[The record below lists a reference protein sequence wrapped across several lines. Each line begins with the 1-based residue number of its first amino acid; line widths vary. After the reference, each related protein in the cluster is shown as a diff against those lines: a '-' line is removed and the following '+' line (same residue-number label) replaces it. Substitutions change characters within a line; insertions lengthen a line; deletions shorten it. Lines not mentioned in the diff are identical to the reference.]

1 MNINENVWEDIKT
14 LMEQSF
20 WGRNSTTDS
29 LIIDLNNEVKE
40 FKQGCEKDDVENSME
55 EAADVMMIMFCLLYR
70 IKDMNEEISIDQI
83 MENISAKL
91 KSRYK
96 HLYLKNE
103 KLEEE
108 EEKKVWKSAKSIE
121 NIINYMFCDNN
132 SCNFCGKVGGANI
145 KVADNNFFCAYCN
158 KQLFVSKK
166 NLLFYNKPNRK
177 KYIQLIIDSII
188 NYAKGNITA
197 PEILR
202 IDNLDV
208 YNSLYN
214 DILMSDNHLKDYF
227 IEYIC
232 EKYKLMK
239 LDVIQYCDAVI
250 EGYCITT
257 NDEVLKYIQEIAKG
271 NYNYM
276 RYLPNGE
283 PIKLMN
289 KIKYLTMD
297 VEKRIEKVIKYEAR
311 NWNNQLVHKYLLNYN
326 QDGKNRI
333 IECMTIIHYQDEK
346 IRDLTIEL
354 SNMYNCVVGC
364 RFCASGAL
372 PEETC
377 FLEAIDY
384 VKQLNTC
391 LRESGVNPNEFDNFY
406 VSFAGIGEP
415 SVVYKE
421 IADGMIMI
429 KDLFPKVEFNIAT
442 FGFDIDCF
450 NYWNKLDLPIRTL
463 QIPFYSSKPDQL
475 KFIVKNLPSS
485 YKFETVIDKALEY
498 KKSHENC
505 RVKVNYIAM
514 KDINDKDQDV
524 DNFCAGL
531 MKYKSQITIRV
542 SYLNYTKPG
551 EQNNIIAANSERLL
565 EIKKIIEKSGFEC
578 YIFGTNVNTELGCGQ
593 LAQNHISSR
602 E

>member
-1 MNINENVWEDIKT
+1 
-14 LMEQSF
+14 MEQSF
-20 WGRNSTTDS
+20 WGRNSSTKS
-29 LIIDLNNEVKE
+29 LINDLNNEVKE
-40 FKQGCEKDDVENSME
+40 FKLGCIKNDVENSME

-70 IKDMNEEISIDQI
+70 IKGSNEEISIDQI
-83 MENISAKL
+83 VENISAKL
-91 KSRYK
+91 QSRYR
-96 HLYLKNE
+96 HLYVKNE
-103 KLEEE
+103 ILEEE
-108 EEKKVWKSAKSIE
+108 EEKNVWSSAKSIE
-121 NIINYMFCDNN
+121 NVINYMFCDNN
-132 SCNFCGKVGGANI
+132 SCKFCGKIGGNNI
-145 KVADNNFFCAYCN
+145 KAADNKFFCKCCN
-158 KQLFVSKK
+158 KQIFVSKK
-166 NLLFYNKPNRK
+166 NLLFYNRPNRK

-188 NYAKGNITA
+188 NYAKGDDA
-197 PEILR
+197 ALEILR

-214 DILMSDNHLKDYF
+214 DILMDDNLKSYF
-227 IEYIC
+227 VEYIC
-232 EKYKLMK
+232 EKYQLKE
-239 LDVIQYCDAVI
+239 LDVQKYFSVVI
-250 EGYCITT
+250 EGYIITT
-257 NDEVLKYIQEIAKG
+257 NEVLKYFQEITKG

-276 RYLPNGE
+276 RHLPNGE
-283 PIKLMN
+283 AIKLMN

-311 NWNNQLVHKYLLNYN
+311 NWNNQLVYKYLLNYA

-372 PEETC
+372 PEKTF

-391 LRESGVNPNEFDNFY
+391 IRESGVNPNEFDNFY

-415 SVVYKE
+415 SAVYKE

-450 NYWNKLDLPIRTL
+450 DYWNKLDLPIRTL
-463 QIPFYSSKPDQL
+463 QIPFYSSKSEQL

-498 KKSHENC
+498 KKFHESC
-505 RVKVNYIAM
+505 RIKVNYIAM
-514 KDINDKDQDV
+514 KDINDQDEEI
-524 DNFCAGL
+524 NNLCACL
-531 MKYKSQITIRV
+531 MKYKSQITIRI

-551 EQNNIIAANSERLL
+551 EKNNIIASNSERLA
-565 EIKKIIEKSGFEC
+565 EIKKIIEQKGFDC
-578 YIFGTNVNTELGCGQ
+578 YVFGTNVNTELGCGQ

>member
-1 MNINENVWEDIKT
+1 MNINKNVWEDIKT

-20 WGRNSTTDS
+20 WGRNSSTKS
-29 LIIDLNNEVKE
+29 LINDLNNEVKE
-40 FKQGCEKDDVENSME
+40 FKLGCIKNDVENSME

-70 IKDMNEEISIDQI
+70 IKGSNEEISIDQI
-83 MENISAKL
+83 VENISAKL
-91 KSRYK
+91 QSRYR
-96 HLYLKNE
+96 HLYVKNE
-103 KLEEE
+103 ILEEE
-108 EEKKVWKSAKSIE
+108 EEKNVWSSAKSIE
-121 NIINYMFCDNN
+121 NVINYMFCDNN
-132 SCNFCGKVGGANI
+132 SCKFYGKIGGNNI
-145 KVADNNFFCAYCN
+145 KAADNKFFCKCCN
-158 KQLFVSKK
+158 KQIFVSKK
-166 NLLFYNKPNRK
+166 NLLFYNRPNRK

-188 NYAKGNITA
+188 NYAKGDDA
-197 PEILR
+197 ALEILR

-214 DILMSDNHLKDYF
+214 DILMDDNLKSYF
-227 IEYIC
+227 VEYIC
-232 EKYKLMK
+232 EKYQLKE
-239 LDVIQYCDAVI
+239 LDVQKYFSAVI
-250 EGYCITT
+250 EGYIITT
-257 NDEVLKYIQEIAKG
+257 NEVLKYFQEITKG

-276 RYLPNGE
+276 RHLPNGE
-283 PIKLMN
+283 AIKLMN

-311 NWNNQLVHKYLLNYN
+311 NWNNQLVYKYLLNYA

-372 PEETC
+372 PEKTF

-391 LRESGVNPNEFDNFY
+391 IRESGVNPNEFDNFY

-415 SVVYKE
+415 SAVYKE

-450 NYWNKLDLPIRTL
+450 DYWNKLDLPIRTL
-463 QIPFYSSKPDQL
+463 QIPFYSSKSEQL

-498 KKSHENC
+498 KKFHESC
-505 RVKVNYIAM
+505 RIKVNYIAM
-514 KDINDKDQDV
+514 KDINDQDEEI
-524 DNFCAGL
+524 NNLCACL
-531 MKYKSQITIRV
+531 MKYKSQITIRI

-551 EQNNIIAANSERLL
+551 EKNNIIASNSERLA
-565 EIKKIIEKSGFEC
+565 EIKKIIEQKGFDC
-578 YIFGTNVNTELGCGQ
+578 YVFGTNVNTELGCGQ

>member
-1 MNINENVWEDIKT
+1 MNINKNVWEDIKT

-20 WGRNSTTDS
+20 WGRNSSTKS
-29 LIIDLNNEVKE
+29 LINDLNNEVKE
-40 FKQGCEKDDVENSME
+40 FKLGCIKNDVENSME

-70 IKDMNEEISIDQI
+70 IKGSNEEISIDQI
-83 MENISAKL
+83 VENISAKL
-91 KSRYK
+91 QSRYR
-96 HLYLKNE
+96 HLYVKNE
-103 KLEEE
+103 ILEEE
-108 EEKKVWKSAKSIE
+108 EEKNVWSSAKSIE
-121 NIINYMFCDNN
+121 NVINYMFCDNN
-132 SCNFCGKVGGANI
+132 SCKFCGKIGGNNI
-145 KVADNNFFCAYCN
+145 KAADNKFFCKCCN
-158 KQLFVSKK
+158 KQIFVSKK
-166 NLLFYNKPNRK
+166 NLLFYNRPNRK

-188 NYAKGNITA
+188 NYAKGDDA
-197 PEILR
+197 ALEILR

-214 DILMSDNHLKDYF
+214 DILMDDNLKSYF
-227 IEYIC
+227 VEYIC
-232 EKYKLMK
+232 EKYQLKE
-239 LDVIQYCDAVI
+239 LDVQKYFSVVI
-250 EGYCITT
+250 EGYIITT
-257 NDEVLKYIQEIAKG
+257 NEVLKYFQEITKG

-276 RYLPNGE
+276 RHLPNGE
-283 PIKLMN
+283 AIKLMN

-311 NWNNQLVHKYLLNYN
+311 NWNNQLVYKYLLNYA

-372 PEETC
+372 PEKTF

-391 LRESGVNPNEFDNFY
+391 IRESGVNPNEFDNFY

-415 SVVYKE
+415 SAVYKE

-450 NYWNKLDLPIRTL
+450 DYWNKLDLPIRTL
-463 QIPFYSSKPDQL
+463 QIPFYSSKSEQL

-498 KKSHENC
+498 KKFHESC
-505 RVKVNYIAM
+505 RIKVNYIAM
-514 KDINDKDQDV
+514 KDINDQDEEI
-524 DNFCAGL
+524 NNLCACL
-531 MKYKSQITIRV
+531 MKYKSQITIRI

-551 EQNNIIAANSERLL
+551 EKNNIIASNSERLA
-565 EIKKIIEKSGFEC
+565 EIKKIIEQKGFDC
-578 YIFGTNVNTELGCGQ
+578 YVFGTNVNTELGCGQ